1 VGIFLTLFESQFCEF
16 YEVNMFLN
24 QFVNATNLGSLHPS
38 LAIPVAKEDRFATEE
53 QPQTWLHCLLNEVGF
68 GILILN
74 EQLEV
79 HFCNHTARQALGKVG
94 LSCLSGHDSDTSGE
108 CLGLHRR
115 KISEFY
121 AQAKLAAKGQR
132 KFVLLGDDV
141 DQIVVALSP
150 INLGEQYLQFGVL
163 VTTERKSVCKSSSLW
178 AYGKALALTAS
189 ELKVLHLLADGDGPK
204 IVAEN
209 LKVSVTTVRSHIRS
223 IIDKTASA
231 NLREVLLK
239 VSKLP
244 PMSSVSLT

>member
-1 VGIFLTLFESQFCEF
+1 VEIFLTLSDSHFCEF

-24 QFVNATNLGSLHPS
+24 QFVNATNFTPLHPS
-38 LAIPVAKEDRFATEE
+38 LAIPISREGRIPTEE
-53 QPQTWLHCLLNEVGF
+53 QPQTWLHGLLNEVGF

-74 EQLEV
+74 EQFEV
-79 HFCNHTARQALGKVG
+79 HFCNHSARQALVAAG
-94 LSCLSGHDSDTSGE
+94 LSCLGGQGTAVYGDSA
-108 CLGLHRR
+108 GLHSR
-115 KISEFY
+115 KINEFY

-132 KFVLLGDDV
+132 KFVLLGEGV

-150 INLGEQYLQFGVL
+150 INLAEQFLQPGVL

-189 ELKVLHLLADGDGPK
+189 ELKVLHLLADGDEPK

-244 PMSSVSLT
+244 PMSSVALT